1 MSSLPVSTLLISSL
15 PLSGLPLSRLL
26 SAGFSSTGFAVTGL
40 PWISALTCVPL
51 AGAAAVLLLGKAGQS
66 VARAAA
72 VVFAVAALA
81 VTILLWCRFNPAF
94 AGMQFQEWHTWAP
107 DLGLE
112 YHVGLDGLSLLML
125 AISSIVVLMSI
136 GASCTNPKQG
146 PLYLGLLLFL
156 EAGLF
161 GTFTALNFLHWFLFW
176 ELSLIPA
183 FFLIRLWGGPG
194 RARAATRFFVYTMVG
209 SVALLLAFLAIFLAA
224 GSFDFLE
231 LARMAQSGQLA
242 SAIGQNLHWHQWAA
256 GRITMVLFWGAFLG
270 FAIKTPVVPFH
281 GWLPSAYAEAPT
293 ETTMALTGVLS
304 KMGVYGF
311 LRILLPIFPAQIWHG
326 RTVLLW
332 FAVASVVLPAF
343 TAWVQTDL
351 KRTFA
356 YSSINHLGYCI
367 LGIVAFARPSGAE
380 PGLAAGKSAVLTG
393 VMLQLFSHAMTAATL
408 FWFLALLERRS
419 GGVRGLDDFGGL
431 RKAMPVFS
439 GMMGIAMF
447 ASLGLPGLIG
457 FPGEFLI
464 FKGVFSLAWWAA
476 ALALLG
482 LLMTA
487 VFLLTVVQRVFSGP
501 LLSRWASM
509 PDLSVAERL
518 MLAPGVALMF
528 VIGLYPQLI
537 SGMLH
542 GTVMQF
548 LAQVRF

>member
-1 MSSLPVSTLLISSL
+1 MSSVPVNTLLISSL
-15 PLSGLPLSRLL
+15 PLNGSP
-26 SAGFSSTGFAVTGL
+26 SAGLLSTGFPLTDFS
-40 PWISALTCVPL
+40 WISALTCLPL
-51 AGAAAVLLLGKAGQS
+51 AGGAAVLLLGKAGRP
-66 VARAAA
+66 VARTAA
-72 VVFAVAALA
+72 VIFAAAALA
-81 VTILLWCRFNPAF
+81 VTILLWWGFNPAF

-136 GASCTNPKQG
+136 GASCSNPKQG
-146 PLYLGLLLFL
+146 SLYLALLLFL

-194 RARAATRFFVYTMVG
+194 RARAATRFFVYTMMG
-209 SVALLLAFLAIFLAA
+209 SVALLLAFLAIYLAA

-231 LARMAQSGQLA
+231 LAQMAQTGQLA
-242 SAIGQNLHWHQWAA
+242 SAIEQNLHWHQWDA
-256 GRITMVLFWGAFLG
+256 GRITTVLFWGAFLG
-270 FAIKTPVVPFH
+270 FAVKTPVVPFH
-281 GWLPSAYAEAPT
+281 GWLASAYAEAPS

-332 FAVASVVLPAF
+332 LAVASVVLPAF

-356 YSSINHLGYCI
+356 HSSINHLGYCI
-367 LGIVAFARPSGAE
+367 LGIVAFARPIGAG
-380 PGLAAGKSAVLTG
+380 PGLAAGRSAALTG
-393 VMLQLFSHAMTAATL
+393 VMLQLFSHAITAATL
-408 FWFLALLERRS
+408 FWFLALLEKRS
-419 GGVRGLDDFGGL
+419 GGVRGLGDFGGL
-431 RKAMPVFS
+431 RKAMPVVS
-439 GMMGIAMF
+439 GLMGIAIF

-464 FKGVFSLAWWAA
+464 FKGVFSLAWWSA

-482 LLMTA
+482 LLLTA
-487 VFLLTVVQRVFSGP
+487 VFLLTVLQRVFSGP
-501 LLSRWASM
+501 LPSRWVSM

-518 MLAPGVALMF
+518 MLAPGVAMMF
-528 VIGLYPQLI
+528 IIGLYPQLI
-537 SGMLH
+537 SGMVH